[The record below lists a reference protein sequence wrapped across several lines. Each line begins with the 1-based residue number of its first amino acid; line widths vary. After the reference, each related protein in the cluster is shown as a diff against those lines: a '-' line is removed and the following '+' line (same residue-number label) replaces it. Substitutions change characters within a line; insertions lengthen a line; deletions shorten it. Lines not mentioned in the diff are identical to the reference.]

1 MSDKIDSAKTAEY
14 EELTEAQI
22 KLKRKNETIRV
33 VKFVLLSASAGV
45 IQLVSFTL
53 LNELAFG
60 ATQSGVGYWVPYL
73 ISLVLSV
80 IWNFTFNR
88 KFTFKSAANV
98 PKAMFL
104 VFLYYCVFT
113 PVSTLGGSAL
123 EGIGWNE
130 YVVLAISMLLNMVTE
145 FLYTRFVVYRNSL
158 NTNDLGKKEEAAV
171 RAAGNGSESDN
182 GKQTAVDKD
191 TVEIDQKIY

>member
-1 MSDKIDSAKTAEY
+1 MSDKINSAKTAEH

>member
-1 MSDKIDSAKTAEY
+1 MSDKINSAKTAEH

-22 KLKRKNETIRV
+22 KLKRKNEAIRV

-60 ATQSGVGYWVPYL
+60 ATQTGVGYWVPYL

-88 KFTFKSAANV
+88 KFTFKSASNIPLAMV
-98 PKAMFL
+98 LVIIYYAMFI
-104 VFLYYCVFT
+104 
-113 PVSTLGGSAL
+113 PVSTFGGDAL
-123 EGIGWNE
+123 EGIGWNGTL
-130 YVVLAISMLLNMVTE
+130 VTVIMMVLNFATE
-145 FLYTRFVVYRNSL
+145 FFWDKFIVF
-158 NTNDLGKKEEAAV
+158 NDRLINKFAKYFKVPSKKDSGNEAKDKDLSNETSAKLLDDDVKKE
-171 RAAGNGSESDN
+171 
-182 GKQTAVDKD
+182 
-191 TVEIDQKIY
+191 

>member
-1 MSDKIDSAKTAEY
+1 M
-14 EELTEAQI
+14 
-22 KLKRKNETIRV
+22 
-33 VKFVLLSASAGV
+33 
-45 IQLVSFTL
+45 
-53 LNELAFG
+53 
-60 ATQSGVGYWVPYL
+60 
-73 ISLVLSV
+73 
-80 IWNFTFNR
+80 
-88 KFTFKSAANV
+88 
-98 PKAMFL
+98 
-104 VFLYYCVFT
+104 
-113 PVSTLGGSAL
+113 

-130 YVVLAISMLLNMVTE
+130 YIVLAISMLLNMVTE

>member
-1 MSDKIDSAKTAEY
+1 MSDKIDSAKTAEH

-60 ATQSGVGYWVPYL
+60 ATQTGVGYWVPYL

-113 PVSTLGGSAL
+113 PLSTLGGSAL

-130 YVVLAISMLLNMVTE
+130 YIVLAISMALNMITE

>member
-1 MSDKIDSAKTAEY
+1 MSDKIDSAKTAEH